1 MRISRTACLSACLP
15 LRKIRKMPLL
25 PTDETRICP
34 YDPTHEILVTRWER
48 HLLRCRPQHLHLNL
62 QICRF
67 NWQHHVPA
75 EELAYHERECA
86 REEMNQGNS
95 TPFADPTFVVP
106 DPMRN
111 HKAGLVTE
119 VDPEWEQEVAP
130 YDPKAVAMS
139 KPVIRLFQNMP
150 KRAKREARE
159 KDRIRIRALQDAEKN
174 KEIAEDGK
182 PNSEKT
188 TPRTLR
194 QPGDE
199 ETQGTGNDLAG
210 NMSNLEISNANASRF
225 TTTGESAYDKY
236 LRICDESKK

>member
-1 MRISRTACLSACLP
+1 
-15 LRKIRKMPLL
+15 MPLL
-25 PTDETRICP
+25 ATDETRVCP

-48 HLLRCRPQHLHLNL
+48 HLLRCRPNHPNSNIK
-62 QICRF
+62 ICRF
-67 NWQHHVPA
+67 NWQHHVPM
-75 EELAYHERECA
+75 EELAFHEKECA

-95 TPFADPTFVVP
+95 TPLMDPTFEIP

-130 YDPKAVAMS
+130 YDPTAVAMS

-150 KRAKREARE
+150 KAAKKEARQ
-159 KDRIRIRALQDAEKN
+159 KDRMRIRALQDAEKN
-174 KEIAEDGK
+174 KESVEGGK
-182 PNSEKT
+182 PNLGKT

-194 QPGDE
+194 QPGDKD
-199 ETQGTGNDLAG
+199 TPGNGNDLAES
-210 NMSNLEISNANASRF
+210 MSNLDITNANASRI

-236 LRICDESKK
+236 LRMIEEEK